1 MVTLPKPVSPLFPVR
16 MKDTVVVRADWF
28 VAILALDICELVMF
42 PLISRSTVTP
52 LLVVAGTVV
61 VVGEGTGVGA
71 RVAVAV
77 GESAGD
83 AVEAGVGF
91 GAKVAEIVFSV

>member
-1 MVTLPKPVSPLFPVR
+1 MVTLPKPVEPLSPVR

-28 VAILALDICELVMF
+28 VAILTLDICELVMF

-61 VVGEGTGVGA
+61 VGEGAGVGA
-71 RVAVAV
+71 GFAVAV
-77 GESAGD
+77 CECAGD